1 MAADIAV
8 ATILTTLIIIDIAG
22 NLLVCFIIKVNKDMR
37 SPINYLL
44 VNLAI
49 SDITFATFV
58 APNHILKRAF
68 THPDGI
74 VGSWLCRFLTGGNV
88 AWVGAAAS
96 SVTLVAIAVERYYTV
111 TCPLG
116 SRGKLTK
123 RKLKVIIP
131 CCWIFAWTLNIP
143 LIMVTNFDKE
153 TGDCKW
159 MWPEQ
164 WMGVA
169 NETTWLVGLA
179 FIPLMVMTGLYSRV
193 VHMLWFKRSNDNELP
208 NRQRGV
214 LRVRKRATLSV
225 ITVSAIF
232 GVCWITGLFVY
243 VLSYYDISMFG
254 PPSYA
259 IADTMF
265 MFNSAVN
272 PFVYSL
278 LNERFKEK
286 LKGMICCKSSTVN
299 GARASREP
307 NRIGKP
313 GSTPHA
319 AHNAGAGCSST
330 LSVDQSGSSM
340 L

>member
-1 MAADIAV
+1 MPGEIAV
-8 ATILTTLIIIDIAG
+8 ATILTTLIIIDIVG
-22 NLLVCFIIKVNKDMR
+22 NVLVCFIINRNKDMR
-37 SPINYLL
+37 TPINYLL

-49 SDITFATFV
+49 SDITFAAFV

-68 THPDGI
+68 THPDGA

-111 TCPLG
+111 MCPLG
-116 SRGKLTK
+116 SRVKLTK
-123 RKLKVIIP
+123 RKLKIIIP
-131 CCWIFAWTLNIP
+131 GCWIFAWTLNIP

-164 WMGVA
+164 WMGAA

-193 VHMLWFKRSNDNELP
+193 VHMLWFKRNDNELA

-232 GVCWITGLFVY
+232 GVCWITALFVY
-243 VLSYYDISMFG
+243 VLSYYDIFMFG
-254 PPSYA
+254 AASYA

-265 MFNSAVN
+265 MLNSAVN

-278 LNERFKEK
+278 LNERFREK
-286 LKGMICCKSSTVN
+286 LKEMISCKSSTVD
-299 GARASREP
+299 GPRGSSEP
-307 NRIGKP
+307 YRTGLP

-319 AHNAGAGCSST
+319 GHNAGAGCVST
-330 LSVDQSGSSM
+330 LSMDQSGSSM
-340 L
+340 I